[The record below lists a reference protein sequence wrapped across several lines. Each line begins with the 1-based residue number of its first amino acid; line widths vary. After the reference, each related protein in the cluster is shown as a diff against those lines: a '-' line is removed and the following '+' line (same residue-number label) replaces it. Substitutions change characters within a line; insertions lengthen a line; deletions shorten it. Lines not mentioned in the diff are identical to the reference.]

1 MTTKEQ
7 LNKRAE
13 EHKFE
18 ARMIEAYA
26 EIVDLLEQR
35 RRNWYSKTLT
45 FNYDGETETE
55 YPDEDVAIEGSEAEF
70 EAYSKAIESILKLA
84 K

>member
-1 MTTKEQ
+1 MTTREQ
-7 LNKRAE
+7 LNKRAD

-18 ARMIEAYA
+18 AKMIEAYA

-35 RRNWYSKTLT
+35 RHNWYS
-45 FNYDGETETE
+45 NYDGETETNE
-55 YPDEDVAIEGSEAEF
+55 EVAVKGCEAEF
-70 EAYSKAIESILKLA
+70 EAYSRAIEAILKLA